1 MTNSITVFKREMIS
15 YFYSPIAYIVI
26 AVFLLSSGYFF
37 ARILALTQQ
46 ATLMY
51 SLANT
56 QVILS
61 ILTPVITM
69 KLLAEEAKTGTIE
82 MLLTAPVTDFEVVF
96 GKFLAALF
104 LYLVMLAP
112 TLLYVVF
119 LGWVGEPDM
128 GSIIS
133 SYIGLALMGSM
144 FVSVGLLMSALTKN
158 QIVAG
163 VMGIVA
169 LVILFYLGYAVSGTE
184 GWYVAALQYV
194 GTYDH
199 WESFTKGLVDTKDV
213 VYYIS
218 ITGLCIFITVRTVES
233 GKWR

>member
-1 MTNSITVFKREMIS
+1 MTNSITIFKREMIS

-37 ARILALTQQ
+37 ARILALSQQ

-61 ILTPVITM
+61 ILAPVITM
-69 KLLAEEAKTGTIE
+69 RLMSEEVKSGTIE
-82 MLLTAPVTDFEVVF
+82 MLMTAPVTDFEVVF
-96 GKFLAALF
+96 GKFLAALA

-128 GSIIS
+128 GPIIS

-144 FVSVGLLMSALTKN
+144 FVSIGLLMSALTKN

-184 GWYVAALQYV
+184 GWHVPILQYI

-199 WESFTKGLVDTKDV
+199 WEPFTKGLVDTKDV
-213 VYYIS
+213 VYYLS
-218 ITGLCIFITVRTVES
+218 ITVLCLFITTRTVES
-233 GKWR
+233 SKWR

>member
-1 MTNSITVFKREMIS
+1 MTNSVTIFKREMIS

-37 ARILALTQQ
+37 AKILSLTQQ

-56 QVILS
+56 QVIMS

-69 KLLAEEAKTGTIE
+69 RLLAEEVKAGTIE
-82 MLLTAPVTDFEVVF
+82 MLLTAPVTDFEVIF

-119 LGWVGEPDM
+119 LQWVGEPDI
-128 GSIIS
+128 GPIIS

-163 VMGIVA
+163 VLGIVS

-184 GWYVAALQYV
+184 GWYVPVLQYI

-199 WESFTKGLVDTKDV
+199 WEPFTKGLVDTKDV
-213 VYYIS
+213 IYYLSIS
-218 ITGLCIFITVRTVES
+218 VLCLFITVRIVES
-233 GKWR
+233 SKWR

>member
-1 MTNSITVFKREMIS
+1 MTNSITIFKREMIS
-15 YFYSPIAYIVI
+15 YFYSPVAYIVI

-61 ILTPVITM
+61 ILAPVITM
-69 KLLAEEAKTGTIE
+69 RLMAEEVKSGTIE
-82 MLLTAPVTDFEVVF
+82 MLMTAPVTDFEVVF

-128 GSIIS
+128 GPIMA
-133 SYIGLALMGSM
+133 SYIGLTLMGAM

-158 QIVAG
+158 QIIAG
-163 VMGIVA
+163 VLGIVS
-169 LVILFYLGYAVSGTE
+169 LLILFYLGYAVSGTE
-184 GWYVAALQYV
+184 GWYVPVLQYI
-194 GTYDH
+194 GTFDH
-199 WESFTKGLVDTKDV
+199 WEPFTKGLVDTKDV
-213 VYYIS
+213 IYYLS
-218 ITGLCIFITVRTVES
+218 ITVLCLFVTVRLVES
-233 GKWR
+233 RKWR

>member
-1 MTNSITVFKREMIS
+1 MTNSITIFKREMIS

-37 ARILALTQQ
+37 ARILALSQQ

-61 ILTPVITM
+61 ILAPVITM
-69 KLLAEEAKTGTIE
+69 RLLSEEVKSGTIE
-82 MLLTAPVTDFEVVF
+82 MLMTAPVTDFEVVF
-96 GKFLAALF
+96 GKFLAALC

-119 LGWVGEPDM
+119 LGWVGDPDM
-128 GSIIS
+128 GPIIS
-133 SYIGLALMGSM
+133 SYIGLALMGAM
-144 FVSVGLLMSALTKN
+144 FVSIGLLMSALTRN

-163 VMGIVA
+163 VLGIVT
-169 LVILFYLGYAVSGTE
+169 LVILFYLGFAVSGTE
-184 GWYVAALQYV
+184 GWYVPVLQYV

-199 WESFTKGLVDTKDV
+199 WEPFTKGLVDTKDV
-213 VYYIS
+213 IYYVS
-218 ITGLCIFITVRTVES
+218 ITVLCLFITIRTLES
-233 GKWR
+233 SKWR

>member
-1 MTNSITVFKREMIS
+1 MNNVPTVFKREMIS

-26 AVFLLSSGYFF
+26 AVFLVFSGYFF

-46 ATLMY
+46 ATLTY

-56 QVILS
+56 QFILS
-61 ILTPVITM
+61 ILAPVITM
-69 KLLAEEAKTGTIE
+69 KLLSEEVRSGTIE
-82 MLLTAPVTDFEVVF
+82 MLMTAPVTDFEVVF

-119 LGWVGEPDM
+119 LNWVGKPDI
-128 GSIIS
+128 GPIIS

-158 QIVAG
+158 QVVAG
-163 VMGIVA
+163 VTGIVT
-169 LVILFYLGYAVSGTE
+169 LVILFFAGYAVSGTE
-184 GWYVAALQYV
+184 GWYVAALQYI

-199 WESFTKGLVDTKDV
+199 WESFTKGLVDTRDV

-218 ITGLCIFITVRTVES
+218 ITALCIFIAVRIVES
-233 GKWR
+233 RKWR